1 MKLYL
6 QKILLNMKEEVNPQK
21 ILCST
26 NEKMMERVE
35 AR

>member
-21 ILCST
+21 ILHNT
-26 NEKMMERVE
+26 NEKIMERVE
-35 AR
+35 AG